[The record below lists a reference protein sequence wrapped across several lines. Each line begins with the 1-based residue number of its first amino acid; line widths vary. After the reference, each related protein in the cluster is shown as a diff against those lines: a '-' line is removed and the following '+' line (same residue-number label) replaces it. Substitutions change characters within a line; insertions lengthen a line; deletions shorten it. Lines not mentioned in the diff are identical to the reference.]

1 MTPYRHPIHASPANP
16 ASHTTSFEG
25 GVQRTLWLLPAS
37 IALKLPPPR
46 SQIPF
51 GRRRKGDNVLGGRR
65 SRGGKRLE
73 RGRVVGF
80 ARDHCRTGSRI
91 TVANRI
97 RMKTRRIKERRR
109 RQSSRQNNRL
119 GPATEEKDG
128 KTRTTDRMLIE
139 REREGGRKKKGRSEV
154 EKERGRSSKTF
165 TACALQPGKGPKGNG
180 RRRLER
186 NPKGQEPDELFNC
199 WTGLAS

>member
-1 MTPYRHPIHASPANP
+1 M
-16 ASHTTSFEG
+16 
-25 GVQRTLWLLPAS
+25 
-37 IALKLPPPR
+37 
-46 SQIPF
+46 
-51 GRRRKGDNVLGGRR
+51 GGRR
-65 SRGGKRLE
+65 SGGGKRLE

-139 REREGGRKKKGRSEV
+139 RERGRKEEGRSEV